1 MAGKYTALKQSG
13 PKRGLSSDTADA
25 LMRAGVFDNAP
36 EQVGPEG
43 IAPFSSSPQKQLH
56 IPGTERG
63 GPVPEGVQWGGVDTT
78 SADIDQ
84 RIVPDPNQTSMDFG
98 NEPTEYMQPNL
109 NPMELEQK
117 QMEMEAPQSL
127 QQQFQLGSSSPELDS
142 GYLGPQ
148 DLMKIWGP
156 VHGPVVARS
165 LVGLKNDFDL
175 LGTSRSFD
183 NTDRFP
189 DPEGAKSEYES
200 GLGLIQKG
208 VASVFDL
215 DIGFLK
221 APEEGQA
228 TLDQDGRYALTQ
240 ESLFVGPQGL
250 DASVVSNDNRVY
262 RMDPD
267 YLINSFVVVE
277 AMLDNSGS
285 FIPQD
290 VMDVLPEDI
299 MRQIGILDAAG
310 DSQLRTVTEIGRSIS
325 DAWQSF
331 RQVREGGMDTQV
343 DPKLFKRFSREA
355 NQLIGFNAI
364 QAYKEANPSYV
375 EAVGE
380 MIGGRSQPIVYNLTP
395 VGRKALQLRSSQVS
409 TPKFRVPPIIGET
422 SKDGQPRYASSTRTR
437 KTTGSQYDMGQVDV
451 ITDAIKFYSDVKS
464 VVGGIRGKAAFGFG
478 ISALEEASSVDL
490 TEGVPNNHLTFVSDF
505 FDVGH
510 KRIDKIRNIPVE
522 IEYQLNEAKKK
533 LAIARR
539 YSPNDGDN
547 ILLIMEVNT
556 LSDFL
561 ELARTP
567 EWQNGM
573 YKKHATNQLE
583 VLNALA
589 HYKNEQIGFTF
600 QRQLGNTRITMHQYH
615 ISPQNH
621 KMVRQVLG
629 SPQLY
634 SIRPMSNT
642 DEEHGVVV
650 SIASFLLKVGGLKPD
665 VVYRDT
671 IKRIQSGNDPE
682 LKSLEAIGTE
692 VGHWLLSFEEGNAIR
707 DLKQLEATP
716 QGVMGV
722 DNLLRN
728 AELEDFKAILA
739 DLSQAT
745 RDFIDANAKAHPD
758 EFINVLE
765 ATTELARYMQ
775 SYRSGKPYTSQM
787 RMVAQDGIA
796 NGLAGLMAQLGQ
808 EHMMHRVGVYRRKGS
823 PRILAKFKG
832 LAGDPRDLL
841 KHNLLTNPT
850 SEIGKASP
858 ENAMKLTRLV
868 KLATEDK
875 KNFLKPPLMTF
886 GYGQELNSM
895 KQYAVK
901 AVISNPNSEIG
912 LLAGEVGT
920 DKAINILTDSLKDNI
935 LATVGSDVVNYIGML
950 KNYVKVAGFVNEP
963 IIYSQPTGQQTSISG
978 TVMTETRL
986 ASAAVTRTRKRNEK
1000 GQFFDVTNKKKFV
1013 SRNKDGIYISEGGT
1027 SKSAVTSTYEA
1038 ETSALY
1044 ERNGVAGLGASQGVL
1059 AQTTIGFDAAS
1070 VVALVTGKSLAKLRA
1085 AQNGRNP
1092 YLIPVYDEII
1102 TDAGSFRSA
1111 YKAIN
1116 DAWLDTTLDYDLI
1129 GEMQKGI
1136 REATQRGL
1144 ANLRAAAEGNPE
1156 GSPADPNYA
1165 KYVYSEMMGM
1175 GGLTSIYY
1183 PQLEDRA
1190 NAYVANLK
1198 KRASNYGGEPSDF
1211 ITNKDLYQ
1219 LALAVLNDPG
1229 VKNLAE
1235 SFEKLRLRAKEGRK
1249 RIRAKAKD
1257 VHQYTLDSL
1266 READ

>member
-25 LMRAGVFDNAP
+25 LMRAGVFDTAP

-63 GPVPEGVQWGGVDTT
+63 GPVPEGVQWGGVDTAPT
-78 SADIDQ
+78 DIDQ
-84 RIVPDPNQTSMDFG
+84 RVAPDPNQTSMDFG
-98 NEPTEYMQPNL
+98 NEPAEYMQPNL
-109 NPMELEQK
+109 TPMELEQK

-156 VHGPVVARS
+156 IHGPVVARS

-175 LGTSRSFD
+175 IGTARSFD
-183 NTDRFP
+183 NTDMFP
-189 DPEGAKSEYES
+189 DPVEAKSEYES

-285 FIPQD
+285 FIPQEVID
-290 VMDVLPEDI
+290 TLPEDI

-310 DSQLRTVTEIGRSIS
+310 DSQSRTVVDIGRSIS
-325 DAWQSF
+325 DAWQGF
-331 RQVREGGMDTQV
+331 RQVREGGMDTLV

-355 NQLIGFNAI
+355 NQLIGFNALH
-364 QAYKEANPSYV
+364 AYKEANPSYV
-375 EAVGE
+375 DAVGE
-380 MIGGRSQPIVYNLTP
+380 MIGGKAQPILYNLTP
-395 VGRKALQLRSSQVS
+395 TGRKALQLRSSQVS
-409 TPKFRVPPIIGET
+409 PPKFRVPPIIGET
-422 SKDGQPRYASSTRTR
+422 SKDGQPRYASSTRTK
-437 KTTGSQYDMGQVDV
+437 KTTGAQYDMGQVDV

-533 LAIARR
+533 LADARR

-547 ILLIMEVNT
+547 ILLIMDVKT

-589 HYKNEQIGFTF
+589 HYKNDQIGFTF
-600 QRQLGNTRITMHQYH
+600 QRQLGNTRVTMHQHH

-629 SPQLY
+629 SPHLY

-642 DEEHGVVV
+642 DEEFGVVV

-692 VGHWLLSFEEGNAIR
+692 VGHWLLAFEDANAVR
-707 DLKQLEATP
+707 DLKQLESTS

-832 LAGDPRDLL
+832 IAGDPRDLL

-935 LATVGSDVVNYIGML
+935 LATVGSDVVNYVGML
-950 KNYVKVAGFVNEP
+950 KSYVKVAGFVNEP

-1144 ANLRAAAEGNPE
+1144 ANLRAAAEGNPL
-1156 GSPADPNYA
+1156 GFPADPNYS

-1175 GGLTSIYY
+1175 GSDSSIYSSELKY
-1183 PQLEDRA
+1183 RSL
-1190 NAYVANLK
+1190 NYVNSLASKAEGMIEEPWNL
-1198 KRASNYGGEPSDF
+1198 
-1211 ITNKDLYQ
+1211 ITNKELYQ
-1219 LALAVLNDPG
+1219 LSLAVLNDSG
-1229 VKNLAE
+1229 VKNLAK

>member
-13 PKRGLSSDTADA
+13 PKRGLSSGTADA
-25 LMRAGVFDNAP
+25 LMRAGIFDNAP

-43 IAPFSSSPQKQLH
+43 IAPFSASPQKQLNL
-56 IPGTERG
+56 PRTERG
-63 GPVPEGVQWGGVDTT
+63 GPVPEGVQWGGIDTT

-84 RIVPDPNQTSMDFG
+84 SVIPDPNQTSMDFG
-98 NEPTEYMQPNL
+98 DVPAEYMQSNQTPV
-109 NPMELEQK
+109 EREQR
-117 QMEMEAPQSL
+117 QEQIEAPQSL
-127 QQQFQLGSSSPELDS
+127 QQRFDLGGSSPELDS

-156 VHGPVVARS
+156 VNGPVVARS
-165 LVGLKNDFDL
+165 LIGLKNDFDL
-175 LGTSRSFD
+175 LGTARSFE
-183 NTDRFP
+183 NTDKFP
-189 DPEGAKSEYES
+189 DPEVAQSEYES
-200 GLGLIQKG
+200 GLGVVQKG

-215 DIGFLK
+215 DMGFLK
-221 APEEGQA
+221 APAEGQA

-250 DASVVSNDNRVY
+250 DASVVSHDNRVY

-267 YLINSFVVVE
+267 YLINAFVVVE

-285 FIPQD
+285 FVPQGVID
-290 VMDVLPEDI
+290 TLSEDI
-299 MRQIGILDAAG
+299 MKQIGILDAAN
-310 DSQLRTVTEIGRSIS
+310 DSQSRTVTDIGRSVS
-325 DAWQSF
+325 DAWQGF
-331 RQVREGGMDTQV
+331 RQVRAGGMDTQV
-343 DPKLFKRFSREA
+343 NPKLFKRFSREA
-355 NQLIGFNAI
+355 NQLIGFNALH
-364 QAYKEANPSYV
+364 AYKEANPSYID
-375 EAVGE
+375 AVGD
-380 MIGGRSQPIVYNLTP
+380 MAFGQAQPIVYNLTP
-395 VGRKALQLRSSQVS
+395 TGRKALQLRSSQVS

-422 SKDGQPRYASSTRTR
+422 SKAGQPQYASSTRTK

-451 ITDAIKFYSDVKS
+451 ITDAIKFYSNVKS

-490 TEGVPNNHLTFVSDF
+490 TEGSANNHLTFVSDF

-533 LAIARR
+533 LAAAQR
-539 YSPNDGDN
+539 YSGNDTDN
-547 ILLIMEVNT
+547 MLLIMDVNV

-589 HYKNEQIGFTF
+589 HYKNDQIGFTF
-600 QRQLGNTRITMHQYH
+600 QRQLGNTRVTMHQHH

-629 SPQLY
+629 SPHLY

-642 DEEHGVVV
+642 DEEFGIVV
-650 SIASFLLKVGGLKPD
+650 SIAAFLLKVGGLKPD
-665 VVYRDT
+665 AVYRDT
-671 IKRIQSGNDPE
+671 IKRMQSGNDPE
-682 LKSLEAIGTE
+682 LKSLEAIGIE
-692 VGHWLLSFEEGNAIR
+692 VGHWLLAFEDANAIR
-707 DLKQLEATP
+707 DLKQLESTP

-775 SYRSGKPYTSQM
+775 SYRSGKPYTTQM

-808 EHMMHRVGVYRRKGS
+808 EHMMPRVGVYRPKGS
-823 PRILAKFKG
+823 PRILAEFEG
-832 LAGDPRDLL
+832 LTGDPRDLL
-841 KHNLLTNPT
+841 KYNLLTNPV
-850 SEIGKASP
+850 SEIGKSSP
-858 ENAMKLTRLV
+858 EDAMKITRLI

-875 KNFLKPPLMTF
+875 ANFLKPPLMTF
-886 GYGQELNSM
+886 VYGQDLKSM
-895 KQYAVK
+895 KAYAVK
-901 AVISNPNSEIG
+901 AVISNPNSEIA
-912 LLAGEVGT
+912 LIAGELGT
-920 DKAINILTDSLKDNI
+920 DRAIKILNNALMGN
-935 LATVGSDVVNYIGML
+935 LVATVGSDVVNYVNML
-950 KNYVKVAGFVNEP
+950 KNYVKVTGFVNEP
-963 IIYSQPTGQQTSISG
+963 IIYTQPTGQQTSVSG
-978 TVMTETRL
+978 TVMTEAKL
-986 ASAAVTRTRKRNEK
+986 ASAAVTRTRRKNEK
-1000 GQFFDVTNKKKFV
+1000 GQFFDVANKKKFV
-1013 SRNKDGIYISEGGT
+1013 AGNDGIYISEGGT
-1027 SKSAVTSTYEA
+1027 SKSTVTSTYESD
-1038 ETSALY
+1038 TSALY
-1044 ERNGVAGLGASQGVL
+1044 EKSGVAGLGASQGVL

-1070 VVALVTGKSLAKLRA
+1070 IVALVTGKSLQKLRA
-1085 AQNGRNP
+1085 SQNGRNP

-1116 DAWLDTTLDYDLI
+1116 DAWLDTTLNYDLI

-1136 REATQRGL
+1136 REATHRGL
-1144 ANLRAAAEGNPE
+1144 ANLRALAEGNPS
-1156 GSPADPNYA
+1156 GSPADPNHA
-1165 KYVYSEMMGM
+1165 KYVYSEMGGM
-1175 GGLTSIYY
+1175 SSLTSIYH
-1183 PQLEDRA
+1183 PKLADRA
-1190 NAYVANLK
+1190 AAYLSMLDK
-1198 KRASNYGGEPSDF
+1198 KSSQYGDAPWAY
-1211 ITNKDLYQ
+1211 ITNKELYQ
-1219 LALAVLNDPG
+1219 LALAVFNDSG
-1229 VKNLAE
+1229 VKNLANN
-1235 SFEKLRLRAKEGRK
+1235 FEALRLHAKEGRK
-1249 RIRAKAKD
+1249 KIRANAKD